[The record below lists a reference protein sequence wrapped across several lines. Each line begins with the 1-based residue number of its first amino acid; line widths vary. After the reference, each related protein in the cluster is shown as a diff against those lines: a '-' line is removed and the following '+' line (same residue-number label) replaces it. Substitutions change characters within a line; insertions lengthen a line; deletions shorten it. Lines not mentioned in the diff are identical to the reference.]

1 MDLTRHL
8 LRIDHITDAEV
19 VEIFSQAR
27 RMEREAPGPG
37 LRRPVVGLLF
47 LSSSLRTRI
56 GFATAAARLGGT
68 PLDVSEARSTA
79 QMSAPES
86 FDDTLRTLS
95 GMVDLV
101 VVRTPF
107 DLDIDRTMTV
117 ARAPVVNGG
126 DGTCA
131 HPTQALIDLFAIE
144 ELVGPIGEQHVAIS
158 GDLTM
163 RATRSLLRLLSRF
176 PPRHLT
182 LVAPPSRSTHDIRLG
197 DELAARTSTGD
208 RNDLAGAD
216 VLYLPGLPATSGD
229 DHLRADARQQYAF
242 DAKAAEV
249 LPSHATVLS
258 PLPVV
263 DEVHVDVRSDPRV
276 RMFEQSDLAVS
287 VRASILAW
295 LLASVPA

>member
-1 MDLTRHL
+1 VDPARHL
-8 LRIDHITDAEV
+8 LRIDHITDAAV
-19 VEIFSQAR
+19 VEILEGAR
-27 RMEREAPGPG
+27 RMQQGAPAPGPA
-37 LRRPVVGLLF
+37 RPVIALLF
-47 LSSSLRTRI
+47 LSPSLRTRI

-68 PLDVSEARSTA
+68 ALDVSEARSTA

-107 DLDIDRTMTV
+107 DLDIDRTLAI

-126 DGTCA
+126 DGQGG

-144 ELVGPIGEQHVAIS
+144 ELVGPIGEQHLVIS

-176 PPRHLT
+176 PPHRLT
-182 LVAPPSRSTHDIRLG
+182 LLAPPSRSAHGVRFG
-197 DELAARTSTGD
+197 AELAQRTSTGD
-208 RNDLAGAD
+208 RHDLAGAD

-229 DHLRADARQQYAF
+229 DHLDADARKRYAF
-242 DAKAAEV
+242 DAEAAAI
-249 LPSHATVLS
+249 LPGHATVLS

-263 DEVHVDVRSDPRV
+263 DEVHDDVRGDLRV
-276 RMFEQSDLAVS
+276 RMFDQSDLAVP

-295 LLASVPA
+295 SLASVAV